1 MDVSEAETSPEGVY
15 VLIKNEGS
23 KYVSTRV
30 LSKADGP
37 SLKREIEWVK
47 ERCLNGKRELTV
59 FIAASFYVSIR

>member
-1 MDVSEAETSPEGVY
+1 MNPHMNLLRVKTPSLDVSEAETSPEGVY
-15 VLIKNEGS
+15 VLIKTEGS

-47 ERCLNGKRELTV
+47 ERCLNGKR
-59 FIAASFYVSIR
+59 